1 MNILEKIKKHII
13 QKKANILIL
22 KLFEDRQLI
31 EQGAI
36 NHQELKNLLF
46 ECDWNIGNKKVGI
59 PVLDLMYRLKNNNML
74 SSEEMMSVIEKNK
87 INKITNNHKTNYMYI
102 LEFNK
107 GFLSNEQLKKIWD
120 RCSKK
125 HQEMI
130 VNYFFQSNLLNAKDE
145 IVDFLLYDCKIK
157 VHKNIIKQLEM
168 EQDTKTIGKIE
179 KRDLWLKLQ
188 QNLINNS
195 RSKKN
200 IKI

>member
-1 MNILEKIKKHII
+1 MKIIEKMKKHII
-13 QKKANILIL
+13 QKKANIQIL

-31 EQGAI
+31 DQGAI
-36 NHQELKNLLF
+36 SDRELKKLLF
-46 ECDWNIGNKKVGI
+46 ECDWNISNKRVGI
-59 PVLDLMYRLKNNNML
+59 PVLDLIYRFKKNNML
-74 SSEEMMSVIEKNK
+74 SAEEMALVIDKNE

-107 GFLSNEQLKKIWD
+107 GFLSNEQLKRIWN

-130 VNYFFQSNLLNAKDE
+130 VDYFFQSNLLNPKDE

-157 VHKNIIKQLEM
+157 IHKNIMKQLEM

-179 KRDLWLKLQ
+179 KRDLWLELQ
-188 QNLINNS
+188 KNLTNNS